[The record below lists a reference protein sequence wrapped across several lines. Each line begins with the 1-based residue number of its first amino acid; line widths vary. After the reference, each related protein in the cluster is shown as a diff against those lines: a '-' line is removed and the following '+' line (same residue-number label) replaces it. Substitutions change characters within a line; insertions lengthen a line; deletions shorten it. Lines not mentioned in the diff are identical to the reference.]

1 MEDKDS
7 EEQDIKFDPSTL
19 LEANMSVDGED
30 NDENGNEQDVKNK
43 SIDPFDD
50 DEVVEDTDTPKSDD
64 IDIIDSGPP
73 DENEEEERKGKVAK
87 KVTEPE
93 ILPPPPPNP
102 PATEATNKTDLE
114 ESVDMDQAI
123 EFMVSSSMDPF
134 EAMPDVDEM
143 LLQDLPL

>member
-1 MEDKDS
+1 
-7 EEQDIKFDPSTL
+7 
-19 LEANMSVDGED
+19 MSVDGED
-30 NDENGNEQDVKNK
+30 NDENGIEQDVKNK

-73 DENEEEERKGKVAK
+73 NENEEEEEKRGAK

-102 PATEATNKTDLE
+102 PATAETHKTDLE

>member
-43 SIDPFDD
+43 SVDLFDD

-73 DENEEEERKGKVAK
+73 NENEEEKIVAK
-87 KVTEPE
+87 IVAEPE